1 MYVHKILFV
10 YCYNY
15 FLMLKARLK
24 VDELFT
30 PIPTDF
36 IDGPSGGDGM
46 YSQSQTDNRNNIL
59 LKRGLSI
66 CLCALSR

>member
-1 MYVHKILFV
+1 
-10 YCYNY
+10 
-15 FLMLKARLK
+15 MLKARLK